1 MSSGEK
7 ERRYHLL
14 VWLCLSPSD
23 TLQDPSFRGGFSAGR
38 SLSCDISH
46 LIFSQ
51 NGGHNDGLKVFLFL
65 KFPHGFVPMICNWVE
80 AGAQPFLVG
89 RFREQH
95 PLHPPTPPP
104 HPAVCFVTSELH
116 RELERP
122 PGKPPP
128 PPARFHMKKVAW
140 EGLETSNKKYPWE
153 GFRDIK

>member
-95 PLHPPTPPP
+95 PLHPPPPP
-104 HPAVCFVTSELH
+104 PPPAPRFFSPGMP
-116 RELERP
+116 RGPERP
-122 PGKPPP
+122 PGKTPPP
-128 PPARFHMKKVAW
+128 PGQISHEKSRL
-140 EGLETSNKKYPWE
+140 G
-153 GFRDIK
+153 GIRDIK